1 MFDDAELLARYTVAD
16 RGPRHVRVN
25 FIASIDGAVTHGG
38 LSGPLN
44 DAADK
49 QVFDVL
55 RRLSDVV
62 LLGAGTLRQEGYGG
76 LRLDPADVAWRE
88 ARGLAPHPVL
98 AVVSARLDLDP
109 AAAPFADAPVRPV
122 VLTRAASPEG
132 RRRELG
138 EVADVVVAG
147 TDRVDLAAALDALA
161 GRGLTQVLCEGGPH
175 LFGGLVAADL
185 VDEMCLTVS
194 PVLEG
199 GDAGR
204 ATTGSAQ
211 ATRPMR
217 LAHAITAGDMVMLRY
232 LRTR

>member
-16 RGPRHVRVN
+16 RGTRHVRVN

-76 LRLDPADVAWRE
+76 LRLDPAHVEWRE
-88 ARGLAPHPVL
+88 VHGLAPNPVL

-109 AAAPFADAPVRPV
+109 AAAPFADAPARPV
-122 VLTRAASPEG
+122 VLTHAGSPG
-132 RRRELG
+132 DRRRELST
-138 EVADVVVAG
+138 VADVVVAG